1 MHKRPFHMILKPLPL
16 FSLLLS
22 MITGIL
28 LGILVFQ
35 WYFSNHDSAVR
46 TFAAALQQID
56 DNYVE
61 DLDQQEMA
69 SHAIRGM
76 LAGLDEYSELLD
88 QQSYEDLLSRS
99 EGKFGGI
106 GIEVSLSNDFFTVV
120 SVIKDTPAER
130 GGILAGDIIRGIN
143 GDLAK
148 GMNMAVMIEQMKGA
162 IGESIALLLERP
174 GHEQRIPLVLQRE
187 LITTTSISHRNL
199 DQGIGYIRLSSF
211 DQNTGKNLKLSLV
224 ALSEKNPLTGL
235 ILDLRNNPGGILQ
248 SSVSVAEI
256 FLDGGLVVSTQ
267 QQTTFAPDDSNNT
280 SYFAAKGDDTD
291 NLPVVVLINH
301 GSASA
306 SEIVAGALQDRDRAT
321 IIGNT
326 SFGKGTVQSLLPPL
340 PDAQALKITT
350 AYYYTPSG
358 RSFHNSGIEPDI
370 NFSAD
375 EDEDELLAFAAQH
388 LLKEK

>member
-1 MHKRPFHMILKPLPL
+1 MILKPLPL

-22 MITGIL
+22 MISGIL

-35 WYFSNHDSAVR
+35 WYFSNHDSAVQ

-61 DLDQQEMA
+61 DLDQQEMV

-76 LAGLDEYSELLD
+76 LTGLDEYSELLD

-120 SVIKDTPAER
+120 SVIKNTPAER
-130 GGILAGDIIRGIN
+130 GGILAGDIIKGIN
-143 GDLAK
+143 GDPAK
-148 GMNMAVMIEQMKGA
+148 GMKMAVMIEQMKGA
-162 IGESIALLLERP
+162 IGESVALLLERP
-174 GHEQRIPLVLQRE
+174 GQEQRIPLVLQRE

-199 DQGIGYIRLSSF
+199 DRGIGYIRLSSF
-211 DQNTGKNLKLSLV
+211 DQNAGKNLKLSLA

-375 EDEDELLAFAAQH
+375 EDELLAFASQH

>member
-1 MHKRPFHMILKPLPL
+1 MILKPLPL

-22 MITGIL
+22 MISGIL

-35 WYFSNHDSAVR
+35 WYFSNHDSAVQ

-174 GHEQRIPLVLQRE
+174 GQEQRIPLVLKRE

-199 DQGIGYIRLSSF
+199 DRGIGYIRLSSF
-211 DQNTGKNLKLSLV
+211 DQNAGKNLKLSLA

-375 EDEDELLAFAAQH
+375 EDELLAFAAQH

>member
-1 MHKRPFHMILKPLPL
+1 MILKPLPL

-22 MITGIL
+22 MISGIL

-61 DLDQQEMA
+61 DLDQQEMV

-76 LAGLDEYSELLD
+76 LTGLDEYSELLD

-120 SVIKDTPAER
+120 SVIKNTPAER
-130 GGILAGDIIRGIN
+130 GGILAGDIIKGIN
-143 GDLAK
+143 GDPAK
-148 GMNMAVMIEQMKGA
+148 GMKMAVMIEQMKGA
-162 IGESIALLLERP
+162 IGESVALLLERP
-174 GHEQRIPLVLQRE
+174 GQEQRIPLVLQRE

-199 DQGIGYIRLSSF
+199 DRGIGYIRLSSF
-211 DQNTGKNLKLSLV
+211 DQNAGKNLKLSLA

-321 IIGNT
+321 IIGST

-375 EDEDELLAFAAQH
+375 EDELLAFASQH

>member
-1 MHKRPFHMILKPLPL
+1 MILRPLPL

-28 LGILVFQ
+28 LGILIFQ
-35 WYFSNHDSAVR
+35 WYFSNHSAAVK
-46 TFAAALQQID
+46 TFAAALKQID

-61 DLDQQEMA
+61 DLDQHEMV
-69 SHAIRGM
+69 SHAIKGM
-76 LAGLDEYSELLD
+76 LVGLDEYSELLD

-106 GIEVSLSNDFFTVV
+106 GIEVSLSNNFFTVI
-120 SVIKDTPAER
+120 SVLKDTPAER
-130 GGILAGDIIRGIN
+130 SGILAGDIIRGIN
-143 GDLAK
+143 GDPAK
-148 GMNMAVMIEQMKGA
+148 GMNMATMIDQMKGV

-174 GHEQRIPLVLQRE
+174 GQEQRIPLVLERE

-199 DQGIGYIRLSSF
+199 DNGIGYIRLSSF
-211 DQNTGKNLKLSLV
+211 DQNAGDNLKLSLV
-224 ALSEKNPLTGL
+224 ALRETNPLSGL
-235 ILDLRNNPGGILQ
+235 ILDLRNNPGGLLQ

-256 FLDGGLVVSTQ
+256 FLDGGVVVSTQ
-267 QQTTFAPDDSNNT
+267 QHTPFVPDDANNT
-280 SYFAAKGDDTD
+280 SYYAAKGDESN
-291 NLPVVVLINH
+291 NLALVVLINQ

-321 IIGNT
+321 VIGNT

-340 PDAQALKITT
+340 PDAQTLKITT

-370 NFSAD
+370 IFSAD
-375 EDEDELLAFAAQH
+375 EKELLAFASQH
-388 LLKEK
+388 LLKQK

>member
-1 MHKRPFHMILKPLPL
+1 MHKRPFHMILRPLPL

-61 DLDQQEMA
+61 DLDQQEMV

-143 GDLAK
+143 GDPAK

-174 GHEQRIPLVLQRE
+174 GQEQRIPLVLKRE

-199 DQGIGYIRLSSF
+199 DRGIGYIRLSSF
-211 DQNTGKNLKLSLV
+211 DQNAGKNLKLSLA

-375 EDEDELLAFAAQH
+375 EDELLAFAAQH

>member
-1 MHKRPFHMILKPLPL
+1 MI
-16 FSLLLS
+16 S
-22 MITGIL
+22 GIL

-61 DLDQQEMA
+61 DLDQQEMV

-76 LAGLDEYSELLD
+76 LTGLDEYSELLD

-120 SVIKDTPAER
+120 SVIKNTPAER
-130 GGILAGDIIRGIN
+130 GGILAGDIIKGIN
-143 GDLAK
+143 GDPAK
-148 GMNMAVMIEQMKGA
+148 GMKMAVMIEQMKGA
-162 IGESIALLLERP
+162 IGESVALLLERP
-174 GHEQRIPLVLQRE
+174 GQEQRIPLVLQRE

-199 DQGIGYIRLSSF
+199 DRGIGYIRLSSF
-211 DQNTGKNLKLSLV
+211 DQNAGKNLKLSLA

-321 IIGNT
+321 IIGST

-375 EDEDELLAFAAQH
+375 EDELLAFASQH

>member
-1 MHKRPFHMILKPLPL
+1 MHKRPFHMILRPLPL

-143 GDLAK
+143 GDPAK

-174 GHEQRIPLVLQRE
+174 GQEQRIPLVLKRE

-199 DQGIGYIRLSSF
+199 DRGIGYIRLSSF
-211 DQNTGKNLKLSLV
+211 DQNAGKNLKLSLA
-224 ALSEKNPLTGL
+224 ALSEKNPLSGL

-375 EDEDELLAFAAQH
+375 EDELLAFAAQH

>member
-1 MHKRPFHMILKPLPL
+1 MHKRPFHMILRPLPL

-61 DLDQQEMA
+61 DLDQQEMV

-143 GDLAK
+143 GDPAK

-174 GHEQRIPLVLQRE
+174 GQEQRIPLVLQRE

-199 DQGIGYIRLSSF
+199 DRGIGYIRLSSF
-211 DQNTGKNLKLSLV
+211 DQNAGKNLKLSLA

-375 EDEDELLAFAAQH
+375 EDELLAFAAQH

>member
-1 MHKRPFHMILKPLPL
+1 MILKPLPL

-28 LGILVFQ
+28 MGILVFQ

-56 DNYVE
+56 DNYVR
-61 DLDQQEMA
+61 DLDQQEMV

-88 QQSYEDLLSRS
+88 QQSHADLLSRS

-143 GDLAK
+143 GDPAK
-148 GMNMAVMIEQMKGA
+148 GMKMAVMIEQMKGA
-162 IGESIALLLERP
+162 IGESIVLLLERP
-174 GHEQRIPLVLQRE
+174 GQEQRIPLVLQRE

-199 DQGIGYIRLSSF
+199 DRGIGYIRLSSF
-211 DQNTGKNLKLSLV
+211 DQNAGKNLKLSLA
-224 ALSEKNPLTGL
+224 ALSEKNSLSGL

-375 EDEDELLAFAAQH
+375 EDELLAFASQH
-388 LLKEK
+388 LLKGK

>member
-1 MHKRPFHMILKPLPL
+1 MILKPLPL

-22 MITGIL
+22 MISGIL

-61 DLDQQEMA
+61 DLDQQEMV

-76 LAGLDEYSELLD
+76 LTGLDEYSELLD

-120 SVIKDTPAER
+120 SVIKNTPAER
-130 GGILAGDIIRGIN
+130 GGILAGDIIKGIN
-143 GDLAK
+143 GDPAK
-148 GMNMAVMIEQMKGA
+148 GMKMAVMIEQMKGA

-174 GHEQRIPLVLQRE
+174 GQEQRIPLVLKRE

-199 DQGIGYIRLSSF
+199 DRGIGYIRLSSF
-211 DQNTGKNLKLSLV
+211 DQNAGKNLKLSLA

-321 IIGNT
+321 IIGST

-375 EDEDELLAFAAQH
+375 EDELLAFASQH

>member
-1 MHKRPFHMILKPLPL
+1 MILKPLPL

-22 MITGIL
+22 MISGIL

-61 DLDQQEMA
+61 DLDQQEMV

-76 LAGLDEYSELLD
+76 LTGLDEYSELLD

-120 SVIKDTPAER
+120 SVIKNTPAER
-130 GGILAGDIIRGIN
+130 GGILAGDIIKGIN
-143 GDLAK
+143 GDPAK
-148 GMNMAVMIEQMKGA
+148 GMKMAVMIEQMKGA
-162 IGESIALLLERP
+162 IGESVALLLERS
-174 GHEQRIPLVLQRE
+174 GQEQRIPLILQRE

-199 DQGIGYIRLSSF
+199 DRGIGYIRLSSF
-211 DQNTGKNLKLSLV
+211 DQNAGKNLKLSLA

-375 EDEDELLAFAAQH
+375 EDEDELLAFASQH

>member
-1 MHKRPFHMILKPLPL
+1 MILKPLPL

-22 MITGIL
+22 MISGIL

-35 WYFSNHDSAVR
+35 WYFSNHDSAVQ

-61 DLDQQEMA
+61 DLDQQEMV

-76 LAGLDEYSELLD
+76 LTGLDEYSELLD

-120 SVIKDTPAER
+120 SVIKNTPAER
-130 GGILAGDIIRGIN
+130 GGILAGDIIKGIN
-143 GDLAK
+143 GDPAK
-148 GMNMAVMIEQMKGA
+148 GMKMAVMIEQMKGA
-162 IGESIALLLERP
+162 IGESVALLLERP
-174 GHEQRIPLVLQRE
+174 GQEQRISLVLQRE

-199 DQGIGYIRLSSF
+199 DRGIGYIRLSSF
-211 DQNTGKNLKLSLV
+211 DQNAGKNLKLSLA

-375 EDEDELLAFAAQH
+375 EDELLAFASQH

>member
-211 DQNTGKNLKLSLV
+211 DQNTGKNLKLSLA

-326 SFGKGTVQSLLPPL
+326 SFGKGTVQSPLPPL

-350 AYYYTPSG
+350 AHYHTPSG
-358 RSFHNSGIEPDI
+358 RSSPNSGIEPDI
-370 NFSAD
+370 NFRPD
-375 EDEDELLAFAAQH
+375 TDELLPFAPHH
-388 LLKEK
+388 LLTGK

>member
-1 MHKRPFHMILKPLPL
+1 MILKPLPL

-28 LGILVFQ
+28 MGILVFQ

-56 DNYVE
+56 DNYVK
-61 DLDQQEMA
+61 DLDQQEMV

-88 QQSYEDLLSRS
+88 QQSHADLLSRS

-143 GDLAK
+143 GGPAK
-148 GMNMAVMIEQMKGA
+148 GMKMSVMIEQMKGA
-162 IGESIALLLERP
+162 IGESIVLLLERP
-174 GHEQRIPLVLQRE
+174 GQEQRIPLVLQRE

-199 DQGIGYIRLSSF
+199 DRGIGYIRLSSF
-211 DQNTGKNLKLSLV
+211 DQNAGKNLKLSLA
-224 ALSEKNPLTGL
+224 ALSEKNSLSGL

-375 EDEDELLAFAAQH
+375 EDELLAFASQH
-388 LLKEK
+388 LLKGK

>member
-1 MHKRPFHMILKPLPL
+1 MILKPLPL

-22 MITGIL
+22 MISGIL

-61 DLDQQEMA
+61 DLDQQEMV

-76 LAGLDEYSELLD
+76 LTGLDEYSELLD

-120 SVIKDTPAER
+120 SVIKNTPAER
-130 GGILAGDIIRGIN
+130 GGILAGDIIKGIN
-143 GDLAK
+143 GDPAK
-148 GMNMAVMIEQMKGA
+148 GMKMAVMIEQMKGA
-162 IGESIALLLERP
+162 IGESVALLLERP
-174 GHEQRIPLVLQRE
+174 GQEQRIPLVLQRE

-199 DQGIGYIRLSSF
+199 DRGIGYIRLSSF
-211 DQNTGKNLKLSLV
+211 DQNAGKNLKLSLA

-375 EDEDELLAFAAQH
+375 EDELLAFASQH

>member
-61 DLDQQEMA
+61 DLDQQEMV

-143 GDLAK
+143 GDPAK

-174 GHEQRIPLVLQRE
+174 GQEQRIPLVLKRE

-199 DQGIGYIRLSSF
+199 DRGIGYIRLSSF
-211 DQNTGKNLKLSLV
+211 DQNAGKNLKLSLA

-375 EDEDELLAFAAQH
+375 EDELLAFAAQH

>member
-1 MHKRPFHMILKPLPL
+1 MILKPLPL

-28 LGILVFQ
+28 MGILVFQ

-56 DNYVE
+56 DNYVK
-61 DLDQQEMA
+61 DLDQQEMV

-88 QQSYEDLLSRS
+88 QQSHADLLSRS

-143 GDLAK
+143 GDPAK
-148 GMNMAVMIEQMKGA
+148 GMKMSVMIEQMKGA
-162 IGESIALLLERP
+162 IGESIVLLLERP
-174 GHEQRIPLVLQRE
+174 GQEQRIPLVLQRE

-199 DQGIGYIRLSSF
+199 DRGIGYIRLSSF
-211 DQNTGKNLKLSLV
+211 DQNAGKNLKLSLA
-224 ALSEKNPLTGL
+224 ALSEKNSLSGL

-280 SYFAAKGDDTD
+280 SYFAAQGDDTD

-375 EDEDELLAFAAQH
+375 EDELLAFASQH
-388 LLKEK
+388 LLKGK

>member
-1 MHKRPFHMILKPLPL
+1 MILRPLPL

-61 DLDQQEMA
+61 DLDQQEMV

-143 GDLAK
+143 GDPAK

-174 GHEQRIPLVLQRE
+174 GQEQRIPLVLKRE

-199 DQGIGYIRLSSF
+199 DRGIGYIRLSSF
-211 DQNTGKNLKLSLV
+211 DQNAGKNLKLSLA

-375 EDEDELLAFAAQH
+375 DDELLAFAAQH

>member
-143 GDLAK
+143 GDPAK

-174 GHEQRIPLVLQRE
+174 GQEQRIPLVLKRE

-199 DQGIGYIRLSSF
+199 DRGIGYIRLSSF
-211 DQNTGKNLKLSLV
+211 DQNAGKNLKLSLA

-375 EDEDELLAFAAQH
+375 EDELLAFAAQH

>member
-1 MHKRPFHMILKPLPL
+1 MHKRPFHMILRPLPL

-61 DLDQQEMA
+61 DLDQQEMV

-130 GGILAGDIIRGIN
+130 GGILAGDIIRRIN

-174 GHEQRIPLVLQRE
+174 GQEQRIPLVLKRE

-199 DQGIGYIRLSSF
+199 DRGIGYIRLSSF
-211 DQNTGKNLKLSLV
+211 DQNAGKNLKLSLA

-375 EDEDELLAFAAQH
+375 EDELLAFAAQH

>member
-1 MHKRPFHMILKPLPL
+1 MILKPLPL

-22 MITGIL
+22 MISGIL

-35 WYFSNHDSAVR
+35 WYFSNHDSAVQ

-61 DLDQQEMA
+61 DLDQQEMV

-76 LAGLDEYSELLD
+76 LTGLDEYSELLD

-120 SVIKDTPAER
+120 SVIKNTPAER
-130 GGILAGDIIRGIN
+130 GGILAGDIIKGIN
-143 GDLAK
+143 GDPAK
-148 GMNMAVMIEQMKGA
+148 GMKMAVMIEQMKGA
-162 IGESIALLLERP
+162 IGESVALLLERP
-174 GHEQRIPLVLQRE
+174 GQEQRIPLILQRE

-199 DQGIGYIRLSSF
+199 DRGIGYIRLSSF
-211 DQNTGKNLKLSLV
+211 DQNAGKNLKLSLA

-375 EDEDELLAFAAQH
+375 EDELLAFASQH

>member
-1 MHKRPFHMILKPLPL
+1 MILKPLPL

-22 MITGIL
+22 MISGIL

-35 WYFSNHDSAVR
+35 WYFSNHDSAVQ

-61 DLDQQEMA
+61 DLDQQEMV

-76 LAGLDEYSELLD
+76 LTGLDEYSELLD

-120 SVIKDTPAER
+120 SVIKNTPAER
-130 GGILAGDIIRGIN
+130 GGILAGDIIKGIN
-143 GDLAK
+143 GDPAK
-148 GMNMAVMIEQMKGA
+148 GMKMAVMIEQMKGA
-162 IGESIALLLERP
+162 IGESVALLLERP
-174 GHEQRIPLVLQRE
+174 GQEQRISLVLQRE

-199 DQGIGYIRLSSF
+199 DRGIGYIRLSSF
-211 DQNTGKNLKLSLV
+211 DQNAGKNLKLSLA

-321 IIGNT
+321 IIGST

-375 EDEDELLAFAAQH
+375 EDELLAFASQH

>member
-1 MHKRPFHMILKPLPL
+1 MILKPLPL

-22 MITGIL
+22 MISGIL

-61 DLDQQEMA
+61 DLDQQEMV

-76 LAGLDEYSELLD
+76 LTGLDEYSELLD

-120 SVIKDTPAER
+120 SVIKNTPAER
-130 GGILAGDIIRGIN
+130 GGILAGDIIKGIN
-143 GDLAK
+143 GDPAK
-148 GMNMAVMIEQMKGA
+148 GMKMAVMIEQMKGA
-162 IGESIALLLERP
+162 IGESVALLLERP
-174 GHEQRIPLVLQRE
+174 GQEQRIPLVLQRE
-187 LITTTSISHRNL
+187 LITTTSISLRNL
-199 DQGIGYIRLSSF
+199 DRGIGYIRLSSF
-211 DQNTGKNLKLSLV
+211 DQNAGKNLKLSLA

-321 IIGNT
+321 IIGST

-375 EDEDELLAFAAQH
+375 EDELLAFASQH

>member
-1 MHKRPFHMILKPLPL
+1 MILKPLPL

-143 GDLAK
+143 GDPAK

-199 DQGIGYIRLSSF
+199 DRGIGYIRLSSF
-211 DQNTGKNLKLSLV
+211 DQNAGKNLKLSLA

-375 EDEDELLAFAAQH
+375 EDELLAFAAQH

>member
-1 MHKRPFHMILKPLPL
+1 MILKPLPL

-22 MITGIL
+22 MISGIL

-61 DLDQQEMA
+61 DLDQQEMV

-76 LAGLDEYSELLD
+76 LTGLDEYSELLD

-120 SVIKDTPAER
+120 SVIKNTPAER
-130 GGILAGDIIRGIN
+130 GGILAGDIIKGIN
-143 GDLAK
+143 GDPAK
-148 GMNMAVMIEQMKGA
+148 GMKMAVMIEQMKGA
-162 IGESIALLLERP
+162 IGESVALLLERP
-174 GHEQRIPLVLQRE
+174 GQEQRISLVLQRE

-199 DQGIGYIRLSSF
+199 DRGIGYIRLSSF
-211 DQNTGKNLKLSLV
+211 DQNAGKNLKLSLA

-267 QQTTFAPDDSNNT
+267 QQTTFAADDSNNT

-321 IIGNT
+321 IIGST

-375 EDEDELLAFAAQH
+375 EDELLAFASQH

>member
-1 MHKRPFHMILKPLPL
+1 MILKPLPL

-22 MITGIL
+22 MISGIL

-61 DLDQQEMA
+61 DLDQQEMV

-76 LAGLDEYSELLD
+76 LTGLDEYSELLD

-120 SVIKDTPAER
+120 SVIKNTPAER
-130 GGILAGDIIRGIN
+130 GGILAGDIIKGIN
-143 GDLAK
+143 GDPAK
-148 GMNMAVMIEQMKGA
+148 GIKMAVMIEQMKGA
-162 IGESIALLLERP
+162 IGESVALLLERP
-174 GHEQRIPLVLQRE
+174 GQEQRISLVLQRE

-199 DQGIGYIRLSSF
+199 DRGIGYIRLSSF
-211 DQNTGKNLKLSLV
+211 DQNAGKNLKLSLA

-267 QQTTFAPDDSNNT
+267 QQTTFAADDSNNT

-321 IIGNT
+321 IIGST

-375 EDEDELLAFAAQH
+375 EDELLAFASQH

>member
-1 MHKRPFHMILKPLPL
+1 MHKRPFHMILRPLPL

-61 DLDQQEMA
+61 DLDQQEMV

-143 GDLAK
+143 GDPAK

-174 GHEQRIPLVLQRE
+174 GQEQRIPLVLKRE

-199 DQGIGYIRLSSF
+199 DRGIGYIRLSSF
-211 DQNTGKNLKLSLV
+211 DQNTGKNLKLSLA

-375 EDEDELLAFAAQH
+375 EDELLAFAAQH

>member
-1 MHKRPFHMILKPLPL
+1 MILRPLPL

-61 DLDQQEMA
+61 DLDQQEMV

-143 GDLAK
+143 GDPAK

-174 GHEQRIPLVLQRE
+174 GQEQHIPLVLQRE

-199 DQGIGYIRLSSF
+199 DRGIGYIRLSSF
-211 DQNTGKNLKLSLV
+211 DQNTGKNLKLSLA

-375 EDEDELLAFAAQH
+375 EDELLAFAAQH

>member
-1 MHKRPFHMILKPLPL
+1 MILKPLPL

-22 MITGIL
+22 MISGIL

-35 WYFSNHDSAVR
+35 WYFSNHDSAVQ

-61 DLDQQEMA
+61 DLDQQEMV

-76 LAGLDEYSELLD
+76 LTGLDEYSELLD

-120 SVIKDTPAER
+120 SVIKNTPAER
-130 GGILAGDIIRGIN
+130 GGILAGDIIKGIN
-143 GDLAK
+143 GDPAK
-148 GMNMAVMIEQMKGA
+148 GMKMAVMIEQMKGA
-162 IGESIALLLERP
+162 IGESVALLLERP
-174 GHEQRIPLVLQRE
+174 GQEQRIPLVLQRE

-199 DQGIGYIRLSSF
+199 DRGIGYIRLSSF
-211 DQNTGKNLKLSLV
+211 DQNAGKNLKLSLA

-321 IIGNT
+321 IIGST

-375 EDEDELLAFAAQH
+375 EDELLAFASQH

>member
-1 MHKRPFHMILKPLPL
+1 MILKPLPL

-211 DQNTGKNLKLSLV
+211 DQNTGKNLKLSLA
-224 ALSEKNPLTGL
+224 ALGEKNPLTGL

-375 EDEDELLAFAAQH
+375 EDELLAFAAQH

>member
-1 MHKRPFHMILKPLPL
+1 MHKRPFHMILRPLPL

-61 DLDQQEMA
+61 DLDQQEMV

-174 GHEQRIPLVLQRE
+174 GQEQRIPLVLKRE

-199 DQGIGYIRLSSF
+199 DRGIGYIRLSSF
-211 DQNTGKNLKLSLV
+211 DQNAGKNLKLSLA

-375 EDEDELLAFAAQH
+375 EDELLAFAAQH

>member
-1 MHKRPFHMILKPLPL
+1 MILKPLPL

-22 MITGIL
+22 MISGIL

-35 WYFSNHDSAVR
+35 WYFSNHDSAVQ

-61 DLDQQEMA
+61 DLDQQEMV

-76 LAGLDEYSELLD
+76 LTGLDEYSELLD

-120 SVIKDTPAER
+120 SVIKNTPAER
-130 GGILAGDIIRGIN
+130 GGILAGDIIRRIN

-162 IGESIALLLERP
+162 IGESVALLLERP
-174 GHEQRIPLVLQRE
+174 GQEQRIPLVLQRE

-199 DQGIGYIRLSSF
+199 DRGIGYIRLSSF
-211 DQNTGKNLKLSLV
+211 DQNAGKNLKLSLA

-321 IIGNT
+321 IIGST

-375 EDEDELLAFAAQH
+375 EDELLAFASQH

>member
-1 MHKRPFHMILKPLPL
+1 MILKPLPL

-375 EDEDELLAFAAQH
+375 EDELLAFAAQH

>member
-1 MHKRPFHMILKPLPL
+1 MILKPLPL

-28 LGILVFQ
+28 MGILVFQ

-56 DNYVE
+56 DNYVK
-61 DLDQQEMA
+61 DLDQQEMV

-88 QQSYEDLLSRS
+88 QQSHADLLSRS

-143 GDLAK
+143 GDPAK
-148 GMNMAVMIEQMKGA
+148 GMKMSVMIEQMKGA
-162 IGESIALLLERP
+162 IGESIVLLLERP
-174 GHEQRIPLVLQRE
+174 GEEQRIPLVLQRE

-199 DQGIGYIRLSSF
+199 DRGIGYIRLSSF
-211 DQNTGKNLKLSLV
+211 DQNAGKNLKLSLA
-224 ALSEKNPLTGL
+224 ALSEKNSLSGL

-375 EDEDELLAFAAQH
+375 EDELLAFASQH
-388 LLKEK
+388 LLKGK